1 MKNTVVP
8 KRKTFGERLKTDLK
22 KNMVLYLMIVPVL
35 AYFIIFKYW
44 PMYGVTIA
52 FKDFRVKA
60 GILGSDWVGL
70 KHFIRFLSSY
80 NFRQLLQNTLTLS
93 VLSLAIGFPMPIIFA
108 VMLNYLRSTRLK
120 KTVQM
125 VSYAPH
131 FISTVVVCGMIAIFL
146 DKDTGVVN
154 TLLGF
159 VGGGSSNLLAEPGA
173 FKWIYVLSGIWQGMG
188 WSAIIYISALSGVDY
203 QMHEAAIIDGA
214 SKVQRIFYIDL
225 PSIKSTIIMLLI
237 LQCGSLMNVGF
248 EKVYLLQNSLNRSA
262 ASTISTYVYEIG
274 MLGAKYSYSTAI
286 GLFNTVINVILI
298 LSVNAI
304 SKKVAG
310 ESVL

>member
-1 MKNTVVP
+1 MQNTVVP
-8 KRKTFGERLKTDLK
+8 KRKTFGERLKNDLN
-22 KNMVLYLMIVPVL
+22 KNMVLYFMIVPVL

-60 GILGSDWVGL
+60 GILGSEWVGL
-70 KHFIRFLSSY
+70 KHFVRFLSSY

-93 VLSLAIGFPMPIIFA
+93 VLQLVIGFPMPIIFA
-108 VMLNYLRSTRLK
+108 VLLNYLRSTRLK
-120 KTVQM
+120 KTIQM

-154 TLLGF
+154 TLLGL
-159 VGGGSSNLLAEPGA
+159 VGGESVNLLSEPGA
-173 FKWIYVLSGIWQGMG
+173 FKWIHVISGIWQGMG
-188 WSAIIYISALSGVDY
+188 WSAIIYISALSSVDFE
-203 QMHEAAIIDGA
+203 MHEAAIIDGA
-214 SKVQRIFYIDL
+214 SKLQRIFYIDL

-286 GLFNTVINVILI
+286 GLFNTIINVILI